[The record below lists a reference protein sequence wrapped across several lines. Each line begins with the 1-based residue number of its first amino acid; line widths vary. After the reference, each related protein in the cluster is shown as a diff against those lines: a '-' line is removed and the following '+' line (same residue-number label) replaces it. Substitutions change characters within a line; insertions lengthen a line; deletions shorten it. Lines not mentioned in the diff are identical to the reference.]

1 MRKNCAGVNKIYT
14 TAQSVILPGASYG
27 GYEESWGR
35 RGYEGSWGR
44 RDFSAMCVLS
54 ADVPSNSSAMC
65 ALTAAVPGNG
75 RELNR

>member
-1 MRKNCAGVNKIYT
+1 
-14 TAQSVILPGASYG
+14 
-27 GYEESWGR
+27 
-35 RGYEGSWGR
+35 
-44 RDFSAMCVLS
+44 MCVLS